1 MSQVG
6 LREPRGFTTLP
17 PGLRRRSLLIL
28 ALHILLTGLALGAG
42 IALGRAADSLSMT
55 WAGYLFIGVQYLA
68 FGYAA
73 LQVLATVKYLR
84 CLLMRV
90 EAE

>member
-1 MSQVG
+1 
-6 LREPRGFTTLP
+6 
-17 PGLRRRSLLIL
+17 
-28 ALHILLTGLALGAG
+28 
-42 IALGRAADSLSMT
+42 MT
-55 WAGYLFIGVQYLA
+55 WAGYLFISVQYLA